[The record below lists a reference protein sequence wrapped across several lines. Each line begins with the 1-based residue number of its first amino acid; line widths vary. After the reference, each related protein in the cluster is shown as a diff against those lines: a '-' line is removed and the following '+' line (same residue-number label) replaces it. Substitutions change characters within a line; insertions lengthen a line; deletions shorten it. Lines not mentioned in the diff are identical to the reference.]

1 MCSSLHP
8 TPCSGDVYTALYQKA
23 QKEPLN
29 RKQVA
34 SAVTEYLLPLL
45 KANRKAFGSKL

>member
-1 MCSSLHP
+1 
-8 TPCSGDVYTALYQKA
+8 VYAALYQKA

-34 SAVTEYLLPLL
+34 DAVSEHLLPLL
-45 KANRKAFGSKL
+45 KANRKMFSSKL